1 MKRIFSFLLVLTLLL
16 SVTSCTKTK
25 TELFENGMV
34 KSQIQ
39 YRFGKENGISR
50 YFHPVYGSKI
60 MEVQM
65 KKGKKEGELSKFYF
79 NGNREYLAFYKND
92 LLEGIERT
100 WDKSGQILSET
111 HYVKGKKEGTYNSW
125 YENGVNFAKGS
136 FKNDLPDGKWEFFDQ
151 RGMLIGEANYNMGT
165 GNQTH
170 FDVNGNIRIKTS
182 FKNGLKDGPEIQY
195 NPDGTVL
202 STTIYQNDRII
213 EVDGKPVNK

>member
-1 MKRIFSFLLVLTLLL
+1 MKRIFSFVIVLILLI

-25 TELFENGMV
+25 TELFENGRV

-60 MEVQM
+60 MEVNM
-65 KKGKKEGELSKFYF
+65 KNGKKEGELSKFYF
-79 NGNREYLAFYKND
+79 NGNREYQGFYKND
-92 LLEGIERT
+92 LLEGIERI
-100 WDKSGQILSET
+100 WDNSGQILSET
-111 HYVKGKKEGTYNSW
+111 HYIKGKKEGSYNSW

-136 FKNDLPDGKWEFFDQ
+136 YKNDLPHGKWEFYDQ
-151 RGMLIGEANYNMGT
+151 RGMLIGDSDYNLGT
-165 GNQTH
+165 GIQTH
-170 FDVNGNIRIKTS
+170 YDYNGIISIKTT
-182 FKNGLKDGPEIQY
+182 FKNGLKNGPEIHY

>member
-1 MKRIFSFLLVLTLLL
+1 MKKGVLYISLLIILL
-16 SVTSCTKTK
+16 SVASCTKTK
-25 TELFENGMV
+25 TELFENGRV

-65 KKGKKEGELSKFYF
+65 KKGKKDGELSKFYF
-79 NGNREYLAFYKND
+79 NGNREYQDFYKND
-92 LLEGIERT
+92 IIEGTERT
-100 WDKSGQILSET
+100 WAKTGQILSET
-111 HYVKGKKEGTYNSW
+111 HYVKGKKEGSYSSW

-136 FKNDLPDGKWEFFDQ
+136 YKNDLPDGKWEFFDQ
-151 RGMLIGEANYNMGT
+151 RGMLIGESNYVMGT
-165 GNQTH
+165 GTQTH
-170 FDVNGNIRIKTS
+170 FDANGNMSIKTS
-182 FKNGLKDGPEIQY
+182 FKNGLKDGPEIHY

>member
-1 MKRIFSFLLVLTLLL
+1 MKRIFSFVIVLILLI

-25 TELFENGMV
+25 TELFENGRV

-60 MEVQM
+60 MEVNM
-65 KKGKKEGELSKFYF
+65 KNGKKEGELSKFYF
-79 NGNREYLAFYKND
+79 NGNREYQGFYKND
-92 LLEGIERT
+92 LLEGIERI

-111 HYVKGKKEGTYNSW
+111 HYIKGKKEGSYNSW

-136 FKNDLPDGKWEFFDQ
+136 YKNDLPHGKWEFYDQ
-151 RGMLIGEANYNMGT
+151 RGMLIGDSDYNLGT
-165 GNQTH
+165 GIQTH
-170 FDVNGNIRIKTS
+170 YDYNGIISIKTT
-182 FKNGLKDGPEIQY
+182 FKNGLKNGPEIHY